1 MMKILIVAMRK
12 GHSHINLSCTLSFFY
27 YIFFSF
33 HCEIDNV
40 NVMITLC
47 VFGAIQVIALNS
59 TGEAEGELYI
69 DDGKSFEFLKG
80 AYIHR
85 HFTFSD
91 GKLTS
96 SAVASTSGSRYLTDC
111 TVERIILLGLS
122 SGPKSALVEP
132 VNQKVEIELGPLRIG
147 AGKSPSALT
156 IRKPNVRI
164 GDDWTIKIL

>member
-1 MMKILIVAMRK
+1 MA
-12 GHSHINLSCTLSFFY
+12 
-27 YIFFSF
+27 
-33 HCEIDNV
+33 
-40 NVMITLC
+40 
-47 VFGAIQVIALNS
+47 QVIALNS
-59 TGEAEGELYI
+59 TGEAEGELYV

-96 SAVASTSGSRYLTDC
+96 TTVASSTGGNRYPTDC

-132 VNQKVEIELGPLRIG
+132 TNQKVEIELGPLRIR

-156 IRKPNVRI
+156 IRKPDVRI